1 MHERETTDE
10 AIYIC
15 DNDDDLGG
23 FCLDSNQDICVSK
36 QLSGSSKIKVY
47 PLTNFTDDT
56 KTTKERNANAIE
68 GSESDGAAAGP
79 PTKVLEKPN
88 SNTNINIKNTQ
99 NDISIVPSVLDATD
113 TEATST
119 NRNEVTAS
127 RHSIEMN
134 HGGRNTVVDDMDN
147 TKLSDD
153 VVVPIDTTDEVNYL
167 IKNDSVTSGHVDTSS
182 LDSNTTANSIL
193 NVKLVTGS
201 LTRGNL

>member
-1 MHERETTDE
+1 
-10 AIYIC
+10 
-15 DNDDDLGG
+15 
-23 FCLDSNQDICVSK
+23 
-36 QLSGSSKIKVY
+36 
-47 PLTNFTDDT
+47 
-56 KTTKERNANAIE
+56 
-68 GSESDGAAAGP
+68 
-79 PTKVLEKPN
+79 
-88 SNTNINIKNTQ
+88 
-99 NDISIVPSVLDATD
+99 
-113 TEATST
+113 
-119 NRNEVTAS
+119 
-127 RHSIEMN
+127 MN